1 MKLYTF
7 LAIVILVLSLL
18 VGIASS
24 DNPRPLRRRELLLE
38 IVDMVDTDY
47 SMSYASSKSS
57 GKGKGGSRK
66 GKGGSYP
73 SWSDDR
79 RLFGRRRDEP
89 GETDSYDI
97 EVTMSYA
104 LGKGG
109 RSGKGGKAGSSKSSS
124 SKSGS
129 GEVCAI
135 HLLCLL
141 VFLCLS

>member
-1 MKLYTF
+1 
-7 LAIVILVLSLL
+7 
-18 VGIASS
+18 
-24 DNPRPLRRRELLLE
+24 
-38 IVDMVDTDY
+38 MVDTDY